1 MGRLFGTDGV
11 RGIAISELTTEA
23 AMLIG
28 RAVAVTLTKS
38 SHHSAKILIG
48 KDTRVSCDVLE
59 SALIAGICSVGAD
72 VHTIGILPTP
82 AVAYLTVKYG
92 ADVGIMITASHN
104 SYEFNGI
111 KIFSSSGYKLPDDIE
126 EEIERL
132 VFDAQDEMK
141 PSGKENLGKVIYEK
155 NAEWDYVRHLLKNIE
170 ADLARY
176 RVVVDCANG
185 AAYSCAEKFFNGIG
199 ASVIMI
205 NNKPNGININL
216 GCGSN
221 DPESLSKAVLD
232 NHAHIGLAFDGDG
245 DRCVVVDEKG
255 RVIDGDNIIAL
266 LALSMKNDGSL
277 RSNTCVV
284 TQMTNLGFFKWAKEN
299 GIVVSTASRVGSGY
313 VLQRMSTDNYNLGGE
328 QSGHIVLGDC
338 ETTGDGELT
347 GAKILEILKRSGK
360 KMSEL
365 GRVFTPYPQLLINV
379 RIRPE
384 YRGMWKQIPDI
395 NETIDYCSGK
405 LGDDGRILVRESGTE
420 PVIRI
425 MVEGRSEE
433 SIYQYANAIAQSVKN
448 RLGETE

>member
-11 RGIAISELTTEA
+11 RGVAISELTTEA

-28 RAVAVTLTKS
+28 RAAAVTLAKNS
-38 SHHSAKILIG
+38 RHKAKILIG

-92 ADVGIMITASHN
+92 ADAGIMITASHN
-104 SYEFNGI
+104 SFEFNGI
-111 KIFSSSGYKLPDDIE
+111 KIFSASGYKLPDEVE

-132 VFDAQDEMK
+132 VFDAQDEMQ
-141 PSGKENLGKVIYEK
+141 PTGNDNLGKFIFEK
-155 NAEWDYVRHLLKNIE
+155 NAEWDYVRYLLKYIDS
-170 ADLARY
+170 DLSRM
-176 RVVVDCANG
+176 RVVIDCANG

-199 ASVIMI
+199 ASVVMI

-216 GCGSN
+216 ECGSN
-221 DPESLSKAVLD
+221 NPELLSKAVLD
-232 NHAHIGLAFDGDG
+232 NHANVGLAFDGDG
-245 DRCVVVDEKG
+245 DRCLVVDEKG
-255 RVIDGDNIIAL
+255 NVIDGDNIIAL
-266 LALSMKNDGSL
+266 LALSMKNEGKL

-299 GIVVSTASRVGSGY
+299 GIVVSTAPKVGSGY
-313 VLQRMSTDNYNLGGE
+313 VLERMISDNYNLGGE
-328 QSGHIVLGDC
+328 QSGHIVLGDL

-347 GAKILEILKRSGK
+347 GAKILEILKKSGK

-365 GRVFTPYPQLLINV
+365 GKVFEPYPQILLNI
-379 RIRPE
+379 RIRQE
-384 YRGMWKQIPDI
+384 YRGIWRQIPDVV
-395 NETIDYCSGK
+395 EMIDYCSEK
-405 LGDDGRILVRESGTE
+405 LADDGRILVRESGTE

-425 MVEGRSEE
+425 MAEGRSEE
-433 SIYQYANAIAQSVKN
+433 AIYQYANAIAKVVKN
-448 RLGETE
+448 RLGET

>member
-11 RGIAISELTTEA
+11 RGVAISELTTEA

-28 RAVAVTLTKS
+28 RAAAVTLAKNS
-38 SHHSAKILIG
+38 RHKAKILIG

-92 ADVGIMITASHN
+92 ADAGIMITASHN
-104 SYEFNGI
+104 SFEFNGI
-111 KIFSSSGYKLPDDIE
+111 KIFSASGYKLPDEVE

-132 VFDAQDEMK
+132 VFDAQDEMQ
-141 PSGKENLGKVIYEK
+141 PTGNDNLGKVIFEK
-155 NAEWDYVRHLLKNIE
+155 NAEWDYVRYLLKYIDS
-170 ADLARY
+170 DLSRM
-176 RVVVDCANG
+176 RVVIDCANG

-199 ASVIMI
+199 ASVVMI

-216 GCGSN
+216 ECGSN
-221 DPESLSKAVLD
+221 NPELLSKAVLD
-232 NHAHIGLAFDGDG
+232 NHANVGLAFDGDG
-245 DRCVVVDEKG
+245 DRCLVVDEKG
-255 RVIDGDNIIAL
+255 NVIDGDNIIAL
-266 LALSMKNDGSL
+266 LALSMKNEGKL

-299 GIVVSTASRVGSGY
+299 GIVVSTAPKVGSGY
-313 VLQRMSTDNYNLGGE
+313 VLERMISDNYNLGGE
-328 QSGHIVLGDC
+328 QSGHIVLGDL

-347 GAKILEILKRSGK
+347 GAKILEILKKSGK

-365 GRVFTPYPQLLINV
+365 GKVFEPYPQILLNV
-379 RIRPE
+379 RIRQE
-384 YRGMWKQIPDI
+384 YRGIWRQIPDI
-395 NETIDYCSGK
+395 VEMIDYCCEK
-405 LGDDGRILVRESGTE
+405 LADDGRIFVRESGTE

-425 MVEGRSEE
+425 MAEGRSEE
-433 SIYQYANAIAQSVKN
+433 AIYQYANAIAKIVKN
-448 RLGETE
+448 RLGET

>member
-11 RGIAISELTTEA
+11 RGVAISELTTEA

-28 RAVAVTLTKS
+28 RAAAVTLAKNS
-38 SHHSAKILIG
+38 RHKAKILIG

-92 ADVGIMITASHN
+92 ADAGIMITASHN
-104 SYEFNGI
+104 SFEFNGI
-111 KIFSSSGYKLPDDIE
+111 KIFSASGYKLPDEVE

-132 VFDAQDEMK
+132 VFDAQDEMQ
-141 PSGKENLGKVIYEK
+141 PTGNDNLGKVIFEK
-155 NAEWDYVRHLLKNIE
+155 NAEWDYVRYLLKYIDS
-170 ADLARY
+170 DLSRM
-176 RVVVDCANG
+176 RVVIDCANG

-199 ASVIMI
+199 ASVVMI

-216 GCGSN
+216 ECGSN
-221 DPESLSKAVLD
+221 DPELLSKAVLD
-232 NHAHIGLAFDGDG
+232 NHANVGLAFDGDG
-245 DRCVVVDEKG
+245 DRCLVVDEKG
-255 RVIDGDNIIAL
+255 NVIDGDNIIAL
-266 LALSMKNDGSL
+266 LALSMKNEGKL

-299 GIVVSTASRVGSGY
+299 GIVVSTAPKVGSGY
-313 VLQRMSTDNYNLGGE
+313 VLERMISDNYNLGGE
-328 QSGHIVLGDC
+328 QSGHIVLGDL

-347 GAKILEILKRSGK
+347 GAKILEILKKSGK

-365 GRVFTPYPQLLINV
+365 GKVFEPYPQILLNI
-379 RIRPE
+379 RIRQE
-384 YRGMWKQIPDI
+384 YRGIWRQIPDI
-395 NETIDYCSGK
+395 VEMIDYCSEK
-405 LGDDGRILVRESGTE
+405 LADDGRIFVRESGTE

-425 MVEGRSEE
+425 MAEGRSEE
-433 SIYQYANAIAQSVKN
+433 AIYQYANAIAKVVKN
-448 RLGETE
+448 RLGET

>member
-11 RGIAISELTTEA
+11 RGVAISELTTEA

-28 RAVAVTLTKS
+28 RAAAVTLAKNS
-38 SHHSAKILIG
+38 RHKAKILIG

-92 ADVGIMITASHN
+92 ADAGIMITASHN
-104 SYEFNGI
+104 SFEFNGI
-111 KIFSSSGYKLPDDIE
+111 KIFSASGYKLPDEVE

-132 VFDAQDEMK
+132 VFDAQDEMQ
-141 PSGKENLGKVIYEK
+141 PTGNDNLGKVIFEK
-155 NAEWDYVRHLLKNIE
+155 NAEWDYVRYLLKYIDS
-170 ADLARY
+170 DLSRM
-176 RVVVDCANG
+176 RVVIDCANG

-199 ASVIMI
+199 ASVVMI

-216 GCGSN
+216 ECGSN
-221 DPESLSKAVLD
+221 NPELLSKAVLD
-232 NHAHIGLAFDGDG
+232 NHANVGLAFDGDG
-245 DRCVVVDEKG
+245 DRCLVVDEKG
-255 RVIDGDNIIAL
+255 NVIDGDNIIAL
-266 LALSMKNDGSL
+266 LALSMKNEGKL

-299 GIVVSTASRVGSGY
+299 GIVVSTAPKVGSGY
-313 VLQRMSTDNYNLGGE
+313 VLERMISDNYNLGGE
-328 QSGHIVLGDC
+328 QSGHIVLGDL

-347 GAKILEILKRSGK
+347 GAKILEILKKSGK

-365 GRVFTPYPQLLINV
+365 GKVFEPYPQILLNI
-379 RIRPE
+379 RIRQE
-384 YRGMWKQIPDI
+384 YRGIWRQIPDI
-395 NETIDYCSGK
+395 VEMIDYCSEK
-405 LGDDGRILVRESGTE
+405 LADDGRIFVRESGTE

-425 MVEGRSEE
+425 MAEGRSEE
-433 SIYQYANAIAQSVKN
+433 AIYQYANAIAKVVKN
-448 RLGETE
+448 RLGET

>member
-28 RAVAVTLTKS
+28 RAAAVTLAKNS
-38 SHHSAKILIG
+38 RRKAKILIG

-72 VHTIGILPTP
+72 VHTVGILPTP

-92 ADVGIMITASHN
+92 ADAGIMITASHN
-104 SYEFNGI
+104 SFEFNGI
-111 KIFSSSGYKLPDDIE
+111 KIFSASGYKLPDEVE

-132 VFDAQDEMK
+132 VFDAQDEML
-141 PSGKENLGKVIYEK
+141 PSGNDNLGKVIYEK
-155 NAEWDYVRHLLKNIE
+155 NAEWDYVRYLLKYIDS
-170 ADLARY
+170 DLSRM
-176 RVVVDCANG
+176 RVVIDCANG

-199 ASVIMI
+199 ASVVMI

-221 DPESLSKAVLD
+221 NPESLSKAVLD
-232 NHAHIGLAFDGDG
+232 NHANVGLAFDGDG
-245 DRCVVVDEKG
+245 DRCLVVDEKG
-255 RVIDGDNIIAL
+255 NVIDGDNIIAL
-266 LALSMKNDGSL
+266 LALSMKDEGKL

-299 GIVVSTASRVGSGY
+299 GIVVSTAPKVGSGY
-313 VLQRMSTDNYNLGGE
+313 VLERMISDNYNLGGE
-328 QSGHIVLGDC
+328 QSGHIVLGDL

-347 GAKILEILKRSGK
+347 GAKILEILKKSGK

-365 GRVFTPYPQLLINV
+365 GKVFEPYPQILINV
-379 RIRPE
+379 VIRQE
-384 YRGMWKQIPDI
+384 YRGIWKQIPDVVEI
-395 NETIDYCSGK
+395 IDYCSEK
-405 LGDDGRILVRESGTE
+405 LADDGRIFVRESGTE

-425 MVEGRSEE
+425 MAEGRSEE
-433 SIYQYANAIAQSVKN
+433 AIYQYANAIAKVVKN
-448 RLGETE
+448 RLGET